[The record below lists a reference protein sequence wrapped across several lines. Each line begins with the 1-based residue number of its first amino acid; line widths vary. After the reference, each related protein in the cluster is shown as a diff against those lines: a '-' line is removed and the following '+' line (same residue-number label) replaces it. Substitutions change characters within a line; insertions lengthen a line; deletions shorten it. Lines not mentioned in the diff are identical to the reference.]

1 MPRIQHGDLIA
12 RKNMLYFT
20 LEREEVVTKGQ
31 TRGNAGAQSHAS
43 MLMEWQTAENE
54 PKVLGFGF

>member
-1 MPRIQHGDLIA
+1 MPRTQQGDLIA
-12 RKNMLYFT
+12 RKNMLYFS

-43 MLMEWQTAENE
+43 MLMEWQTAEYE
-54 PKVLGFGF
+54 KLV